1 MTRGEWRFQAR
12 VGVKPKGIGRRGLF
26 SAANGT
32 GPPWLRW
39 RPFEFLTHPL
49 HVFWRLLCM
58 LFPQALRFSVFA
70 AISAFPLA
78 AMMGQTRSPQPSA
91 GCPAQ
96 PNTLRAMRGC
106 YRPLLVFAPSLD
118 NPQLVEEFN
127 QLKAHAL
134 EIKSRSVLYVPIV
147 PEGHNQPIP
156 GSKVPTARL
165 SEDELAAMRHHF
177 KVEPPDFLV
186 ILIGKDGEEK
196 LSNKTPVPVDQI
208 ERLIDSMPNRKSE
221 MRPEPPGEE

>member
-1 MTRGEWRFQAR
+1 
-12 VGVKPKGIGRRGLF
+12 
-26 SAANGT
+26 
-32 GPPWLRW
+32 
-39 RPFEFLTHPL
+39 
-49 HVFWRLLCM
+49 M
-58 LFPQALRFSVFA
+58 LFPPALRFSVFA

-78 AMMGQTRSPQPSA
+78 AMTGQTRSQEPTA

-118 NPQLVEEFN
+118 NPQLVQEFN
-127 QLKAHAL
+127 QLKAHAI

-156 GSKVPTARL
+156 SSKVPTARL
-165 SEDELAAMRHHF
+165 SEDELAAMRHRF

-208 ERLIDSMPNRKSE
+208 EHLIDSMPMRKSE
-221 MRPEPPGEE
+221 KRPEPQGEE